1 VLEREVDERNRA
13 LEVCK
18 EKLNEEIGEYSM
30 LEEQIMKM
38 SNRNAGR
45 EAGSR
50 MTYAESQSVGNHR
63 STYTSY
69 QQRSDNLDEDL

>member
-45 EAGSR
+45 
-50 MTYAESQSVGNHR
+50 
-63 STYTSY
+63 
-69 QQRSDNLDEDL
+69 

>member
-1 VLEREVDERNRA
+1 
-13 LEVCK
+13 VCK

-38 SNRNAGR
+38 SNRSGGR

-69 QQRSDNLDEDL
+69 QNRSDNLDEDL